1 MGDEFD
7 FDGVV
12 DNLGSYDQG
21 VAPTMPSFGSF
32 DFGPGLFNVADF
44 QLPTSAYAMPQM
56 AMPPMAMPPVNFGSM
71 DAGPAPTQLSS
82 VDQAYLNQL
91 NGEYLPT
98 PQKGILD
105 YAKEYGPYL
114 MSPNPLA
121 AILINKLAEAAGN
134 YVGGGIPGNLASSGT
149 SSLLSGA
156 SPQQALT
163 NAALSE
169 LGNQT
174 SQGISSLMPRSEN
187 PSLGEEFLNK
197 AAPNIGAQ
205 ALTALLTGNSGSLA
219 PLIRNALIGTGKNM
233 ATNKVFGALTGD

>member
-21 VAPTMPSFGSF
+21 VAPTMPNFGSF

-44 QLPTSAYAMPQM
+44 QTPTAGYTMPAMPPM
-56 AMPPMAMPPVNFGSM
+56 AMPPMAMPPVDFGSM
-71 DAGPAPTQLSS
+71 DAGPALSS
-82 VDQAYLNQL
+82 IDQAYLNQL
-91 NGEYLPT
+91 NGEYSPT
-98 PQKGILD
+98 PQRGFLD
-105 YAKEYGPYL
+105 YAKEYAPYL

-134 YVGGGIPGNLASSGT
+134 YAGGGTQGNLVSSGT

-169 LGNQT
+169 LGSQT

-197 AAPNIGAQ
+197 AAPNVGAQ

>member
-21 VAPTMPSFGSF
+21 VAPTMPNFGSF

-44 QLPTSAYAMPQM
+44 QAPTAGYT
-56 AMPPMAMPPVNFGSM
+56 MPPMAMPPMPPVDFGSM
-71 DAGPAPTQLSS
+71 YAGPAASQLSS

-91 NGEYLPT
+91 NGEYSPT

-134 YVGGGIPGNLASSGT
+134 YAGGGTQGNLASSGT
-149 SSLLSGA
+149 ASLLSGA
-156 SPQQALT
+156 SPQQALA

-169 LGNQT
+169 VGNQA
-174 SQGISSLMPRSEN
+174 SQGISSLMPKSEN
-187 PSLGEEFLNK
+187 PSVFEEYLNK
-197 AAPNIGAQ
+197 AAPNVGAQ

-219 PLIRNALIGTGKNM
+219 PLIKNALVGTGKNM
-233 ATNKVFGALTGD
+233 AANKMFGALTGD